1 MGIYWPAMGTV
12 RSQVVPEETRATIY
26 NIFRVPLNAI
36 VLGVLLNQMS
46 TLTAFMCCS
55 GMLLIAFVCQSVRTA
70 RMAPGRPAARAVC
83 SLTAYVTCTHSH
95 NELTSRR

>member
-1 MGIYWPAMGTV
+1 MGTV

-46 TLTAFMCCS
+46 TLTAFTCCS
-55 GMLLIAFVCQSVRTA
+55 GMLFVAFVCQRVLTA
-70 RMAPGRPAARAVC
+70 RMAQVRPIAGVPVDDVEGNKG
-83 SLTAYVTCTHSH
+83 SLLSNSDKEY
-95 NELTSRR
+95 